1 MIPLAQA
8 TATYTSGELAAFL
21 GILSFLLGLIV
32 LGRKVFGHEPPLHR
46 EYASRTDAA
55 ILKTEIDKVDHE
67 RRTSVANM
75 HAKCDGQM
83 SALRGELNAKIEKLE
98 IRIDAVPERTI
109 KLLRET
115 KDLL

>member
-1 MIPLAQA
+1 MIPLVHS

-32 LGRKVFGHEPPLHR
+32 LGRKVFGHEPPLHK
-46 EYASRTDAA
+46 EYASRRDAEA
-55 ILKTEIDKVDHE
+55 LIMEIGKVDNE

-83 SALRGELNAKIEKLE
+83 HALRGELNAKIEKLE
-98 IRIDAVPERTI
+98 TRIDAVPERTI

-115 KDLL
+115 KNLL